1 MASIKKH
8 KNSSRRASMQ
18 RKRKMRALI
27 ILGAAAFLAVFG
39 GSYFALRNYVEKT
52 AEDVICDNI
61 YIGSMDV
68 SGMTEKEAVEALQTQ
83 CGTDESRTVTL
94 ELHEEKIEV
103 FLKEFGYDSPDMD
116 KLAQKAVDYGKKGN
130 MWTRYMR
137 MKKLEDEPYVLEEEY
152 TVDQKK
158 VKEVIGQKV
167 APLLKEPE
175 NAYIS
180 RNADGTM
187 NVVEEKKGETVE
199 VNETVSQ
206 IEEYLNKD
214 WDHTDFAMEPIIKTT
229 DPEIVKDDL
238 KEITDELGSFT
249 TDAGGGERWTNL
261 KTGVGKLNGI
271 LLQPG
276 EELSVY
282 DTTAPYDE
290 ENGYVEGTAYENGQ
304 VVPSYGGGICQ
315 VSTTLYNAA
324 IYAEL
329 EILERYPHSM
339 AVDYVKPSRDAAI
352 AGGVMDFRFKNPYK
366 TPVYIFGEIDASNVL
381 RVVIYGKET
390 RPENREIEF
399 ESEVLNTEEYSVT
412 YKANSKRSF
421 GEMNYTGSPHTGM
434 EARLWKIVYED
445 GKEVSREIFN
455 TSTYEKSDEIIEI
468 GTAGGSASAVSA
480 LETAIAKQDWE
491 AINSAISSGYSD
503 FDDES
508 ETETD
513 E

>member
-175 NAYIS
+175 NA
-180 RNADGTM
+180 
-187 NVVEEKKGETVE
+187 
-199 VNETVSQ
+199 
-206 IEEYLNKD
+206 
-214 WDHTDFAMEPIIKTT
+214 
-229 DPEIVKDDL
+229 
-238 KEITDELGSFT
+238 
-249 TDAGGGERWTNL
+249 
-261 KTGVGKLNGI
+261 
-271 LLQPG
+271 
-276 EELSVY
+276 
-282 DTTAPYDE
+282 
-290 ENGYVEGTAYENGQ
+290 
-304 VVPSYGGGICQ
+304 
-315 VSTTLYNAA
+315 
-324 IYAEL
+324 
-329 EILERYPHSM
+329 
-339 AVDYVKPSRDAAI
+339 
-352 AGGVMDFRFKNPYK
+352 
-366 TPVYIFGEIDASNVL
+366 
-381 RVVIYGKET
+381 
-390 RPENREIEF
+390 
-399 ESEVLNTEEYSVT
+399 
-412 YKANSKRSF
+412 
-421 GEMNYTGSPHTGM
+421 
-434 EARLWKIVYED
+434 
-445 GKEVSREIFN
+445 
-455 TSTYEKSDEIIEI
+455 
-468 GTAGGSASAVSA
+468 
-480 LETAIAKQDWE
+480 
-491 AINSAISSGYSD
+491 
-503 FDDES
+503 
-508 ETETD
+508 
-513 E
+513 